1 VPPVFIDPMNGQ
13 ITLTLLELRF
23 FAYHGWY
30 AQESLKGQSFQVD
43 LWVTYPEPPA
53 QVELLSDTIDY
64 TTVYDLLRK
73 QMDRPRRLLEELAQ
87 SILSEIRE
95 KFPQV
100 TELTIHIEKVSP
112 PVAGLDGKLGIQLKR
127 TY

>member
-1 VPPVFIDPMNGQ
+1 MKGQ

-30 AQESLKGQSFQVD
+30 EQETLKGQSFRVD

-53 QVELLSDTIDY
+53 QVEILSDTIDY
-64 TTVYDLLRK
+64 TTVYDLLRG

-87 SILSEIRE
+87 SILTEIRE

-100 TELTIHIEKVSP
+100 TELKIHIEKVSP
-112 PVAGLDGKLGIQLKR
+112 PVTGLDGKLGIQLR
-127 TY
+127 RVY